1 MSVHRKD
8 ILHNS
13 PAERV
18 RVMIGV
24 KIVSDIEYIKINT
37 LRACRVRGGDA
48 TCFHG
53 TEVALML

>member
-8 ILHNS
+8 VLHNS

-24 KIVSDIEYIKINT
+24 KIASDIEYIKINA
-37 LRACRVRGGDA
+37 LRACRVRGEMQHA
-48 TCFHG
+48 SM
-53 TEVALML
+53 VRKLR